1 MQTNP
6 KKANKKLPNPPLG
19 WPLLSVPRNGTLSYP
34 SLNESIK
41 QYIKILF
48 LTRKGELL
56 MRPQFGAGLVEFVH
70 QPNVLET
77 RYRIQQSIQQELE
90 IWEQRIEVN
99 RVDLW
104 EEDRP
109 DRVRIEIDY
118 RIKRSGEIAQ
128 TNITMKLGS

>member
-1 MQTNP
+1 MQANP
-6 KKANKKLPNPPLG
+6 KKVNRRLPNPPIG

-56 MRPQFGAGLVEFVH
+56 MRPQFGAGLAEFLH
-70 QPNVLET
+70 EPNVLET
-77 RYRIQQSIQQELE
+77 RFRIQQTVLQELE

-99 RVDLW
+99 RVDVW

-118 RIKRSGEIAQ
+118 RIKRSGEVAKA
-128 TNITMKLGS
+128 NISMKLGS

>member
-1 MQTNP
+1 MQANP
-6 KKANKKLPNPPLG
+6 KKANRRLPKPPLG
-19 WPLLSVPRNGTLSYP
+19 WPLLAVPRNGTLSYP

-56 MRPQFGAGLVEFVH
+56 MRPQFGAGLAEFLH
-70 QPNVLET
+70 QPNVMET
-77 RYRIQQSIQQELE
+77 RYRIQRTILQELE
-90 IWEQRIEVN
+90 VWEHRIEVN
-99 RVDLW
+99 RVDVW

-118 RIKRSGEIAQ
+118 RIKRTGEE
-128 TNITMKLGS
+128 TSTHITMKLGS